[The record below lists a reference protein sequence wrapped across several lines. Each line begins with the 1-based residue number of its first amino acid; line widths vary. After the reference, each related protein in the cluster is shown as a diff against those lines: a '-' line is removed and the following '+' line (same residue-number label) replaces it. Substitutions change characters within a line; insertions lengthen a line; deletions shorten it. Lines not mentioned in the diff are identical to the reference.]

1 MLSATLQNTQAETH
15 AKRMHYDKV
24 DKAKLW

>member
-15 AKRMHYDKV
+15 AKRMHNDKA
-24 DKAKLW
+24 DKAKSW